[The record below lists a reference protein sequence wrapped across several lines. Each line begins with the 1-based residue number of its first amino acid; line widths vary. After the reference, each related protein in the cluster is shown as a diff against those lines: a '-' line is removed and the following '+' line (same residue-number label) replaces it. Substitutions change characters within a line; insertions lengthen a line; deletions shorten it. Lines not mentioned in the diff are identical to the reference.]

1 MSIASEAWVYSSL
14 AVDPDLS
21 ELVDL
26 FVGEMPERVDNLARL
41 HAAGTRDELRRA
53 VHQIK
58 GAAGSYG
65 FHAIT
70 PCAAQLEM
78 SLKTDRPEEQILREL
93 NELLSLCRRVRSGV
107 PQ

>member
-1 MSIASEAWVYSSL
+1 M

-21 ELVDL
+21 ELVEL
-26 FVGEMPERVDNLARL
+26 FVGEMPERVDALVRL
-41 HAAGTRDELRRA
+41 HESGIREELRRA

-78 SLKTDRPEEQILREL
+78 SLKTDRSDEQILREFK
-93 NELLSLCRRVRSGV
+93 ELLDLCRRVRSGV
-107 PQ
+107 PE